1 MSEQNER
8 EVSAAAKAL
17 GIRKVDGKH
26 EFDHKSLL
34 NSMGGWVGIA
44 ESILPGFAFVVL
56 FSISGQTTAS
66 ILLAAGLS
74 ISFIL
79 YRLLSRKPLTGAIAG
94 LIGVAIAMFL
104 AFRDGGSGRD
114 YFLTGF
120 ITNLSYLVPLTIS
133 VLVRWPLIGVLV
145 GFLLGEKT
153 LWRKNRYEMRVLT
166 AATLV
171 WVGLFASRLA
181 VQWPLYLADNLSA
194 LATARL
200 IMGLPLYA
208 AALWVTWMMVRTV
221 IQRRT

>member
-1 MSEQNER
+1 LPEQNET
-8 EVSAAAKAL
+8 EVTAAAKAL

-44 ESILPGFAFVVL
+44 ESILPGFAFVIV
-56 FSISGQTTAS
+56 FSITTQAVTAVVV
-66 ILLAAGLS
+66 AAALS
-74 ISFIL
+74 VAFIL
-79 YRLLSRKPLTGAIAG
+79 YRFISKKPLMGAVAG
-94 LIGVAIAMFL
+94 LIGVAIAVFL
-104 AFRDGGSGRD
+104 ALREGGSSRD

-120 ITNLSYLVPLTIS
+120 VTNLSYLVPLTLS
-133 VLVRWPLIGVLV
+133 VLIRWPLIGVLV

-153 LWRKNRYEMRVLT
+153 SWRKNRYEMRVFT

-171 WVGLFASRLA
+171 WVGLFGARLA

-200 IMGLPLYA
+200 VMGLPLYA
-208 AALWVTWMMVRTV
+208 AALWLTWMMVRTV
-221 IQRRT
+221 IHRRS

>member
-1 MSEQNER
+1 MPEQDDR
-8 EVSAAAKAL
+8 QVSAAAKAL
-17 GIRKVDGKH
+17 GIRQVDGKH

-34 NSMGGWVGIA
+34 SSMGGWVGIA
-44 ESILPGFAFVVL
+44 ESIVPGFAFVVF
-56 FSISGQTTAS
+56 FSITGQATAS
-66 ILLAAGLS
+66 IILAAALS

-79 YRLLSRKPLTGAIAG
+79 YRLLSRKPLAGAIAG
-94 LIGVAIAMFL
+94 LVGVGIAVFL

-133 VLVRWPLIGVLV
+133 VLVRWPLIGVLA
-145 GFLLGEKT
+145 GFLLGERT
-153 LWRKNRYEMRVLT
+153 LWRKNRYEMRVFT

-171 WVGLFASRLA
+171 WVALFAARLA

-208 AALWVTWMMVRTV
+208 VALWLTWMMVRTV
-221 IQRRT
+221 IQRRS